1 MENQAKI
8 VFKTLLQSPTLAL
21 NNTHSWKDSHEWKE
35 MLPLFYFLWEVII
48 GFKRLISLSAL
59 FFPFHWPQAEKEKY
73 LHLVF
78 KNHSE
83 LAFVVHGK
91 DTI

>member
-1 MENQAKI
+1 M
-8 VFKTLLQSPTLAL
+8 VFQTLLQSPSLAL
-21 NNTHSWKDSHEWKE
+21 NNIHSWKGSDKWEE

-59 FFPFHWPQAEKEKY
+59 FFPFQWPQAEKEKY

-91 DTI
+91 DII